1 LFQQEQQLQISSS
14 SIHYSFIHTADII
27 RFFSSL
33 FCFPAGDYGIPD
45 WLFDGRAGK
54 TLVVK
59 INDHPFP
66 KIFRFLGNYKRECSG
81 GFGFGIW
88 GDGSCWHLHKSQFRV
103 NPNRVFDRF
112 LQGNQGSYC

>member
-1 LFQQEQQLQISSS
+1 LFQQQQLQISSS

-27 RFFSSL
+27 RFFSSFFVFQQEIMAL
-33 FCFPAGDYGIPD
+33 LIGS
-45 WLFDGRAGK
+45 LMERDGN

-59 INDHPFP
+59 INGHPFP
-66 KIFRFLGNYKRECSG
+66 EIFRFLGNNKRECSG

-88 GDGSCWHLHKSQFRV
+88 VDGSCWHLHKSQFRV

-112 LQGNQGSYC
+112 LQGNQSSYC